1 MTDAADPPPV
11 LQHVPFPTK
20 LILKD
25 DAGRKKDLEIFQQI
39 WENYDIS
46 SQLNEYPRRRR
57 TATLLTCFLPSA
69 LKVYNNFSFA
79 NEDDKYDIDVVLYKM
94 TKFCRGVVNETYE
107 RYLFNIRSQ
116 SESESIDDFYGALLA
131 RSKNLEI

>member
-1 MTDAADPPPV
+1 MKDAADPSPA

-46 SQLNEYPRRRR
+46 SQLNEYPTRRR